1 MRHPVIIRQGI
12 TLAGIDVVI
21 VAASIEDIDAC
32 RALTEQAVAQYG
44 PLILTRA
51 GHPPLNGDPV
61 LTAPIGDWV
70 DGRLHLLGYVE
81 LAP

>member
-1 MRHPVIIRQGI
+1 MNRRIIRQGI
-12 TLAGIDVVI
+12 TLAGINVVI
-21 VAASIEDIDAC
+21 VAASVEDVDAC
-32 RALTEQAVAQYG
+32 RTLTEEAVAQHG
-44 PLILTRA
+44 AIVLTRA

-70 DGRLHLLGYVE
+70 DGRLRLLGYVE